1 MIDLKT
7 PREIVLM
14 QKGGKILHGILLKLL
29 DVAKPGVKLQ
39 DLDKLAEKLI
49 LESGGKPSFKMVK
62 GYKWSICACVND
74 VVVHGIPNEYIL
86 KEADVLGIDCG
97 IFLDGFHTDHAWTKK
112 IKNEKSLPAQAGKIK
127 NEDEIDRFLS
137 VGEVALNKAIN
148 QTKPGN
154 FIYDISK
161 AIQDIIEGA
170 GYSIVRSLVGHGV
183 GRNLHEAP
191 EVPGFVQG
199 KRESSPKIIPGMVL
213 AIEIIYNL
221 GSPDIVYKG
230 GDEWT
235 IFTKDGKISGLFEV
249 TVGVSSHGSI
259 VLT

>member
-7 PREIVLM
+7 PEEIALM

-29 DVAKPGVKLQ
+29 DAAKPGVKLQ

-62 GYKWSICACVND
+62 GYKWSICACIND

-86 KEADVLGIDCG
+86 KDGDVLGLDCG
-97 IFLDGFHTDHAWTKK
+97 VFMDGFHTDHAWTKK
-112 IKNEKSLPAQAGKIK
+112 IKNQKSKIK

-137 VGEVALNKAIN
+137 VGEEALRKAIN

-161 AIQDIIEGA
+161 AIQDTIEGA

-191 EVPGFVQG
+191 EVPGFAQG

-221 GSPDIVYKG
+221 GSPDIVYKEDDG
-230 GDEWT
+230 WT
-235 IFTKDGKISGLFEV
+235 ISSEDGKISGLFEV